1 MSWSRGRQAIGLV
14 RAPWVVGALL
24 VALSASACTDK
35 PAREAEAEPR
45 PTGTDV
51 VAEPRAITAE
61 DFDARNFSDAAH
73 EPNQWLPLTP
83 GTRFFFKGSSIDEG
97 ERISHAVD
105 AIVTDLTK
113 VIAGVRTTVVWERDY
128 TEGELEEAEIAF
140 FAPAMEI
147 VPDVGV
153 DLKVNQLAAA
163 T

>member
-1 MSWSRGRQAIGLV
+1 MRWSRGRGAIGFV
-14 RAPWVVGALL
+14 RIPWIVGALL
-24 VALSASACTDK
+24 VALLAPACTGK
-35 PAREAEAEPR
+35 PAREAEAKPR

-51 VAEPRAITAE
+51 VAEPRPSGTDVVAGPRAISAE
-61 DFDARNFSDAAH
+61 DFARNFNDSAH
-73 EPNQWLPLTP
+73 EPNQWLPLNP

-140 FAPAMEI
+140 F
-147 VPDVGV
+147 
-153 DLKVNQLAAA
+153 
-163 T
+163 